1 MTRKG
6 FFFIVLFLAS
16 LVFTGCTFEI
26 SFFDE
31 VMCVLLLVW
40 GVKRHVLKNKVF
52 QIVVLYSIAHL
63 LFSLFFPENTPK
75 AMLLELLMYAK
86 PFACAVVLGAGYVT
100 FLKKDYVFIRK
111 ILFLLLVILFFDE
124 LLSLVVDNADAAK
137 PSFFI
142 YRKNLFL
149 AASITIVTLFFILVS
164 NEWKIAFNKKVFFY
178 SIPLLLTIPL
188 TLQGK
193 YNGFVLT
200 YLTMLLFSF
209 WFFPKMQNGSLAN
222 RRIYKCFFIIAFF
235 LALMGALYVSFD
247 DLNKYYFS
255 NNDKEARNVLLYAL
269 PSVLKGP
276 FLITGRGFASFCSPI
291 TQIYYPPHFLDKIG
305 ISSIWGLSRDFPN
318 FMADAYSWSFLGTF
332 GLVGSFLFFLF
343 LVYIMNPFVKLY
355 KVNKLPARLF
365 FVSVMCFLWI
375 CIFSFGSSLMYG
387 YGPFVLIIWGIA
399 RYEALC
405 LLKDQL

>member
-6 FFFIVLFLAS
+6 LFFIVLFLAS

-40 GVKRHVLKNKVF
+40 GIKRHVLKNKVF
-52 QIVVLYSIAHL
+52 QIIVLYVFAHL
-63 LFSLFFPENTPK
+63 LFSLIFPENTLR

-100 FLKKDYVFIRK
+100 FPKKDYAFIRK
-111 ILFLLLVILFFDE
+111 ILLFLLVFLFFDE
-124 LLSLVVDNADAAK
+124 LLSLLGGNADAAM
-137 PSFFI
+137 PSFFV

-149 AASITIVTLFFILVS
+149 AASITIVTLFFVLVS
-164 NEWKIAFNKKVFFY
+164 NEWKNAFNRKVFFY
-178 SIPLLLTIPL
+178 SVPLLLTIPL

-200 YLTMLLFSF
+200 YLIILFFSF
-209 WFFPKMQNGSLAN
+209 GFFPKMQNGSLTN
-222 RRIYKCFFIIAFF
+222 RRIYKCFFVFAFF
-235 LALMGALYVSFD
+235 LALVGALYVSFD

-255 NNDKEARNVLLYAL
+255 NNDKEARNVLLYSL

-291 TQIYYPPHFLDKIG
+291 TQNYYPPHFLDEIG

-332 GLVGSFLFFLF
+332 GLVGFVLFFLF
-343 LVYIMNPFVKLY
+343 LVYLMLPFVKLY
-355 KVNKLPARLF
+355 KIKKLPARLF

-375 CIFSFGSSLMYG
+375 CIFAFGSSLMYG

-405 LLKDQL
+405 LLKVRL